1 MLISRDK
8 CATMS
13 KRDAKK
19 VRKEGLLMDIDAESS
34 FSGLCA
40 PLPDTPTKSPNP
52 KKVCTKEEEAVSNAD
67 ILKAIKG
74 LNDRFLKFEEM
85 VMKNTAEIA
94 KVQENVKGLEIQC
107 KGTEDAVKKMS
118 DQMTILREK
127 QEESERY
134 SRRWNL
140 RLLNLPESSNED
152 VRKEVLE
159 IIAEI
164 IPEEKSKLGFMVDT
178 VHRVGRP
185 REDKSTRPII
195 IQFTM
200 RTFRFRLWRASLNA
214 DVMKRKNLRMTED
227 LTQLERQCRNKLWP
241 LVQKARAD
249 GKKTKWQGS
258 AVIINGV
265 RHTA

>member
-1 MLISRDK
+1 
-8 CATMS
+8 MS

-19 VRKEGLLMDIDAESS
+19 VRQEGLIMDIDNEDS
-34 FSGLCA
+34 FPSLCT
-40 PLPDTPTKSPNP
+40 PLPDTPSKSPNP
-52 KKVCTKEEEAVSNAD
+52 K
-67 ILKAIKG
+67 
-74 LNDRFLKFEEM
+74 KFEEM

-94 KVQENVKGLEIQC
+94 RVQENVKGLEIQW
-107 KGTEDAVKKMS
+107 KGTEDTVKKMS

-140 RLLNLPESSNED
+140 RLLNFTESSNED

-164 IPEEKSKLGFMVDT
+164 IPEEKSKLRFMVDT

-200 RTFRFRLWRASLNA
+200 RTFRFKLWRA
-214 DVMKRKNLRMTED
+214 VMKRKNIRMTED
-227 LTQLERQCRNKLWP
+227 LTHQERQF
-241 LVQKARAD
+241 D
-249 GKKTKWQGS
+249 
-258 AVIINGV
+258 
-265 RHTA
+265 

>member
-1 MLISRDK
+1 
-8 CATMS
+8 MS

>member
-1 MLISRDK
+1 
-8 CATMS
+8 
-13 KRDAKK
+13 
-19 VRKEGLLMDIDAESS
+19 MDITDESS
-34 FSGLCA
+34 FPGLCT
-40 PLPDTPTKSPNP
+40 PLPHTPLKSPNS
-52 KKVCTKEEEAVSNAD
+52 KKIWTKEDLTVSNAD
-67 ILKAIKG
+67 ILKAING
-74 LNDRFLKFEEM
+74 LNDRFLKFEEI

-94 KVQENVKGLEIQC
+94 RVQENVKGREIQW
-107 KGTEDAVKKMS
+107 KGTDDTVKKMS
-118 DQMTILREK
+118 DQMTTLWEK

-185 REDKSTRPII
+185 RENKSSPPII

-200 RTFRFRLWRASLNA
+200 RNYRFKIWRASLNA
-214 DVMKRKNLRMTED
+214 DVIKKKNLRIAED
-227 LTQLERQCRNKLWP
+227 LTQQERQCRNKLWP
-241 LVQKARAD
+241 LVQQARAD
-249 GKKTKWQGS
+249 GKKTKWQGPV
-258 AVIINGV
+258 VIINGV